1 MPFPSHASWCRN
13 SAIARSGA
21 PTGRIPTWPRFPT
34 TAFWSICW
42 PRSRRP
48 KRNGRRFSSTT
59 HSVFINSAEKT
70 SGSGCDHH
78 RRRLGR
84 PGLGQRP
91 RHRGALRGGR
101 REGFRCGPRC
111 SEPARDHRK
120 DPGGYQDLRLR
131 RHRWQC
137 YRRYG
142 GPLCK
147 DLGTR
152 RHPGQQC
159 RRLGARRTGRDER
172 GALGC
177 AGGPEPEECISCL
190 QARPAG
196 DGTPGARSDHQS
208 GLNLRP
214 ALDRCGASGLCRDQ
228 GRGDPALARGRRAV
242 RLERHPRE
250 HRGSGA
256 AAYADGRGAA
266 GTAARRRQRGSAF
279 GFPPEAHSAGLRGRW
294 ARHRERGAVP
304 RLGRGALHHRDRDRR
319 RWRDDRTVRL
329 KRLFVSL
336 LFVPALALAQAY
348 PSKPVRMIVPF
359 PPGGPADIFAR
370 GLAQGMHDPLGQPVV
385 IENIGGVGGV
395 LGVDRAL
402 KAAPDGYTLGFNS
415 GSTLSIAPFSFTKLP
430 YDVKKDVALI
440 TLVVRVPEVL
450 AVHPSL
456 PVKNLAEL
464 ISYAKA
470 NPGQVNF
477 GSAGGGS
484 ITHLAGELLKA
495 EAKVDLVHVPYKGA
509 APAVN
514 DLLGGQVQMGIFDVP
529 VLLGHIR
536 AGRLKALAVT
546 NATRTQSP
554 PDVPTTAEMSYP
566 SVTSD
571 NWYGLV
577 VPAATPADL
586 QKRIHA
592 AAMTALRSPAV
603 IEQFARVSG
612 VASPGT
618 PQDYAAFLA
627 AEQAKW
633 SQVVSAIGFK
643 EN

>member
-1 MPFPSHASWCRN
+1 VKRLLLL
-13 SAIARSGA
+13 AIAA
-21 PTGRIPTWPRFPT
+21 
-34 TAFWSICW
+34 
-42 PRSRRP
+42 
-48 KRNGRRFSSTT
+48 
-59 HSVFINSAEKT
+59 
-70 SGSGCDHH
+70 
-78 RRRLGR
+78 
-84 PGLGQRP
+84 
-91 RHRGALRGGR
+91 AL
-101 REGFRCGPRC
+101 P
-111 SEPARDHRK
+111 
-120 DPGGYQDLRLR
+120 
-131 RHRWQC
+131 
-137 YRRYG
+137 
-142 GPLCK
+142 
-147 DLGTR
+147 
-152 RHPGQQC
+152 
-159 RRLGARRTGRDER
+159 
-172 GALGC
+172 
-177 AGGPEPEECISCL
+177 
-190 QARPAG
+190 
-196 DGTPGARSDHQS
+196 
-208 GLNLRP
+208 
-214 ALDRCGASGLCRDQ
+214 
-228 GRGDPALARGRRAV
+228 V
-242 RLERHPRE
+242 M
-250 HRGSGA
+250 A
-256 AAYADGRGAA
+256 AA
-266 GTAARRRQRGSAF
+266 QS
-279 GFPPEAHSAGLRGRW
+279 
-294 ARHRERGAVP
+294 
-304 RLGRGALHHRDRDRR
+304 
-319 RWRDDRTVRL
+319 
-329 KRLFVSL
+329 
-336 LFVPALALAQAY
+336 Y

-370 GLAQGMHDPLGQPVV
+370 GLAQGMHEPLGQSVI

-456 PVKNLAEL
+456 PVKSLAEL

-470 NPGQVNF
+470 NPGKVNF

-536 AGRLKALAVT
+536 AGKLKALAVT
-546 NATRTQSP
+546 SAKRTQAL
-554 PDVPTTAEMSYP
+554 PDVPTTVEMSYP
-566 SVTSD
+566 NVTSD
-571 NWYGLV
+571 NWYGLI
-577 VPAATPADL
+577 VPAATPADIRG
-586 QKRIHA
+586 RIHA